1 MTELI
6 ERSAKAL
13 AAAIRGREV
22 SAYEVVLA
30 AIARIEAVN
39 PQLNAV
45 VQARFGA
52 ALAEA
57 QRG

>member
-13 AAAIRGREV
+13 AAAIRGGEV

-45 VQARFGA
+45 VQARVG
-52 ALAEA
+52 
-57 QRG
+57 GGTGG